1 MLKLSQKYTT
11 RKQSVMVVVKANRWP
26 DYGKYFSPETLY
38 NPYKQFD
45 TQTLPKKLEKK
56 IQQQNLKLRPSKDM
70 HSGWIWRTKQQ
81 KSGHAYNTDTQA
93 HK

>member
-1 MLKLSQKYTT
+1 MLKKKVKKSAYSLFYQSVRIKTANNVLKLSQKYTT

-56 IQQQNLKLRPSKDM
+56 NTTT
-70 HSGWIWRTKQQ
+70 TK
-81 KSGHAYNTDTQA
+81 KYP
-93 HK
+93 KVM